1 MVNERSWDLMKAWYE
16 GRGYRCQ
23 APSWPERRTGLGLA
37 ELADHYEAIVRLE
50 AEPPVLVGHS
60 FGGLLVQI
68 LLDRG
73 HGQAGVA
80 IAPAPPRGVFM
91 LQPRAVRSAW
101 PFISTWKG
109 WNKLVPVRFEPF
121 AAAFVHTLA
130 PAQQRA
136 VYDTYAVPLETGRP
150 FFQTAFAMMDR
161 NSPCRIDFATQTRPP
176 LLIIAGAAD
185 RTVAAAAVR
194 ANYQRYAAGGPTTEY
209 VEFPRRTHWII
220 AQPGWEEVASRIDQF
235 IRAQAS

>member
-23 APSWPERRTGLGLA
+23 APSWPERRAGLGLA

-50 AEPPVLVGHS
+50 P
-60 FGGLLVQI
+60 
-68 LLDRG
+68 
-73 HGQAGVA
+73 
-80 IAPAPPRGVFM
+80 
-91 LQPRAVRSAW
+91 
-101 PFISTWKG
+101 
-109 WNKLVPVRFEPF
+109 
-121 AAAFVHTLA
+121 
-130 PAQQRA
+130 
-136 VYDTYAVPLETGRP
+136 GRP
-150 FFQTAFAMMDR
+150 FFQTALAMMDR
-161 NSPCRIDFATQTRPP
+161 NSPCRIDFATQPRPP